1 MTTDRRDNDD
11 PFGTGRLRAATL
23 DAWRSSPT
31 RLVED
36 SNAEDDLVTV
46 GYRDRLF
53 TELAVNAADAAA
65 VSNSPARIAVWLDD
79 RELHVANT
87 GAPLSADGVRS
98 LVALRASAKS
108 DDTAAGVIGRYGVG
122 FTATATVADHVEIRS
137 TTGSIRFDRA
147 DTVAA
152 VRDSGI
158 SLRDDAS
165 VPLLRLAWPVDTAPA
180 AGFDTDVVLGLTPDV
195 DAEALLS
202 DIAAQ
207 APDLLLSLESVESI
221 TLPDRSF
228 RIERT
233 EFDAAEEDAAQ
244 LGPDSS
250 ARRLRVFVDADG
262 AERVYASWLEV
273 THTRDGVVNRWLAPQ
288 SDAAVAARPVRG
300 VLYAPTATDIEL
312 GLPARIITSLPPTPD
327 RRRLL
332 PDVDIA
338 SAAAGYADLLRV
350 VEPSDRLALLPAS
363 HRIAG
368 LDDARL
374 TEAVV
379 DEVRDAPW
387 LPAAEGSDLVPS
399 RATLLVGLTD
409 ELADVLGDLFAD
421 LVHPDLSTSSSL
433 VALERLGVTPI
444 GLAALADR
452 LVGVDRPASWWQR
465 LYAALAPLVPTA
477 REVEELAALP
487 VPRADGRMNIGARG
501 LSVVATSRPL
511 RWIRT
516 VDPDADHPLLE
527 RLGVQRLSVAKAL
540 ADDGLRALVEDE
552 EAVEDEDST
561 LLDEVVELLVAD
573 PAAAAPEW
581 LSRMALPADGEWRSA
596 DELLLPDAPLLSVLV
611 DDHPFGI
618 VDDELVAR
626 VGADVLRRIGVG
638 WGFTTVSD
646 EFPTAPDHDLPD
658 EELWWDGLADLP
670 ETLTAV
676 RDLDLVD
683 DERWP
688 EALTLLARD
697 ESLESV
703 LADRQGYTA
712 WWLRHHAEIDGHAL
726 GWYRAPSE
734 SALAGVRDVLDHP
747 YADSLAASLGG
758 SDVESV
764 ADADTLLHNLA
775 DPARDVSAG
784 AASTTYAAIVR
795 ACRRGIV
802 EPMDLAV
809 PERVRAVSGRA
820 VTDAV
825 VIDRPW
831 HVQVVDA
838 DAMVVL
844 AADGASLAD
853 DAALLAD
860 ILDVPTSSEVLSAVV
875 ASEGEPS
882 TAADTD
888 AVLFTALT
896 GRAVDGEVRVHD
908 DLVVTVARDGGE
920 GVDMSVNWWIDDR
933 GITHLR
939 RRARR

>member
-1 MTTDRRDNDD
+1 M
-11 PFGTGRLRAATL
+11 RAATL

-31 RLVED
+31 RLIED

-65 VSNSPARIAVWLDD
+65 VSNSSARIAVWLDG

-98 LVALRASAKS
+98 LVALRVSAKS

-122 FTATATVADHVEIRS
+122 FTATATIADHVEIRS
-137 TTGSIRFDRA
+137 TTGSVRFDRA

-158 SLRDDAS
+158 SPRDGAS
-165 VPLLRLAWPVDTAPA
+165 VPLLRLAWPVSTAPA
-180 AGFDTDVVLGLTPDV
+180 ADFDTDVVLGLTADV
-195 DAEALLS
+195 DAQALLA
-202 DIAAQ
+202 DIAVQ
-207 APDLLLSLESVESI
+207 VPDLLLSLEAVESI

-233 EFDAAEEDAAQ
+233 DFDAAESDAAQ
-244 LGPDSS
+244 LGPGSS
-250 ARRLRVFVDADG
+250 ARRLRVFVDVEG

-273 THTRDGVVNRWLAPQ
+273 THTRDGIVNRWLAPQ
-288 SDAAVAARPVRG
+288 SNGAVAARPVRG

-350 VEPSDRLALLPAS
+350 AEPSDRLALLPAS

-379 DEVRDAPW
+379 DEVRDASW
-387 LPAAEGSDLVPS
+387 LPAADGPDLVPS
-399 RATLLVGLTD
+399 RAVMLLGLTD

-433 VALERLGVTPI
+433 VVLERLGVTPI
-444 GLAALADR
+444 GLATLADR
-452 LVGVDRPASWWQR
+452 LVGVDRPAAWWQR
-465 LYAALAPLVPTA
+465 LYAALAPLVPTS
-477 REVEELAALP
+477 REVEELSALP

-501 LSVVATSRPL
+501 LFVVATSRPL

-527 RLGVQRLSVAKAL
+527 RLGVQRLSVSEAL
-540 ADDGLRALVEDE
+540 ADDSLRALVEDE
-552 EAVEDEDST
+552 DAVDDEDST

-573 PAAAAPEW
+573 PGADAPEW
-581 LSRMALPADGEWRSA
+581 LSRMALPADGEWRNA

-683 DERWP
+683 DDCWP

-703 LADRQGYTA
+703 LADRHGYTA
-712 WWLRHHAEIDGHAL
+712 WWLRHHAYIDGHPL

-747 YADSLAASLGG
+747 YADSLAAALGG

-784 AASTTYAAIVR
+784 AASTTYAAMVR
-795 ACRRGIV
+795 ACRRGTV

-809 PERVRAVSGRA
+809 PERVRAVSGSA

-831 HVQVVDA
+831 YLQVVDA
-838 DAMVVL
+838 DAMVVF
-844 AADGASLAD
+844 AADAASPSD

-860 ILDVPTSSEVLSAVV
+860 ILDVPTSSEAFNAVV
-875 ASEGEPS
+875 ASQGEPS
-882 TAADTD
+882 TAAGTD

-908 DLVVTVARDGGE
+908 DLVVTVARDGE
-920 GVDMSVNWWIDDR
+920 SVDMSVDWWIDDR

>member
-1 MTTDRRDNDD
+1 M
-11 PFGTGRLRAATL
+11 
-23 DAWRSSPT
+23 
-31 RLVED
+31 
-36 SNAEDDLVTV
+36 
-46 GYRDRLF
+46 
-53 TELAVNAADAAA
+53 
-65 VSNSPARIAVWLDD
+65 
-79 RELHVANT
+79 
-87 GAPLSADGVRS
+87 RS
-98 LVALRASAKS
+98 LVALRVSAKS

-122 FTATATVADHVEIRS
+122 FTATAAIADHVEIRS

-152 VRDSGI
+152 VRDSEI
-158 SLRDDAS
+158 VLRDGES
-165 VPLLRLAWPVDTAPA
+165 VPLLRLAWPVDTPPA
-180 AGFDTDVVLGLTPDV
+180 ADFDTDVVLGLTADV
-195 DAEALLS
+195 DAEALLA

-207 APDLLLSLESVESI
+207 APDLLLSLEAVESI
-221 TLPDRSF
+221 TLPDSSF

-244 LGPDSS
+244 LGPGSS
-250 ARRLRVFVDADG
+250 ARRLRVFVHAEG

-288 SDAAVAARPVRG
+288 SDGAVAARPVRG

-338 SAAAGYADLLRV
+338 AAAAGYADLLRV
-350 VEPSDRLALLPAS
+350 AEPSDRLALLPAS

-387 LPAAEGSDLVPS
+387 LPAADGPDLVPS
-399 RATLLVGLTD
+399 RAAMLVGLTD

-421 LVHPDLSTSSSL
+421 LVHPDFSTSSSL
-433 VALERLGVTPI
+433 VVLERLGVIPI

-465 LYAALAPLVPTA
+465 LYAALAPLVPTS
-477 REVEELAALP
+477 REVEELSALP

-501 LSVVATSRPL
+501 LFVVATSRPL
-511 RWIRT
+511 QWIRT

-527 RLGVQRLSVAKAL
+527 RLGVQRFSVSEAL

-552 EAVEDEDST
+552 DTGDGEDST

-611 DDHPFGI
+611 DDHPFDI

-646 EFPTAPDHDLPD
+646 EFPTAPDHDLAD
-658 EELWWDGLADLP
+658 EELWWDALADLP

-683 DERWP
+683 DDRWP
-688 EALTLLARD
+688 EALTLLASD

-712 WWLRHHAEIDGHAL
+712 WWLRHHAEIDGHPL

-734 SALAGVRDVLDHP
+734 SALAGVRDVLNHP
-747 YADSLAASLGG
+747 YADSLAAALGG

-784 AASTTYAAIVR
+784 AASTTYAAVVR
-795 ACRRGIV
+795 ACRRGAV

-820 VTDAV
+820 VADAV

-838 DAMVVL
+838 DAMVVFATD
-844 AADGASLAD
+844 AASPSD

-860 ILDVPTSSEVLSAVV
+860 ILDVPTSSETLNAVV
-875 ASEGEPS
+875 ASQGEPS
-882 TAADTD
+882 TAAGTD
-888 AVLFTALT
+888 GVLFTALT

-908 DLVVTVARDGGE
+908 DLVITVARDGE
-920 GVDMSVNWWIDDR
+920 ESVDMSVDWWIDDR
-933 GITHLR
+933 GVTHLR